1 MFMIITFCFIWL
13 GGEVMQHV
21 YPYPL
26 VIYDSYGSHGT
37 IRLDHLPSQT
47 NNPLSS
53 QTVELSEGIYPI
65 EYVCVKSI

>member
-13 GGEVMQHV
+13 GGEVIQHV

-37 IRLDHLPSQT
+37 IRLDHLPSKKK
-47 NNPLSS
+47 SS
-53 QTVELSEGIYPI
+53 QFAN
-65 EYVCVKSI
+65 C